1 MLIVV
6 FNLIA
11 TLKNCF
17 STTGIMIK
25 LVYVLYIWHRHLQ
38 ETILVVSKYPHVKIH
53 LFYFPLPPDIT
64 AFFVSY
70 YMICAWQSKFS
81 HPSAGNVLQSMHSQI
96 VTVVPTTTAPQSAN
110 QRHKQWHICGWI
122 YKCQIINVES
132 NKHIYRVWWL
142 RLPLWW
148 HLSEKEKHCC

>member
-17 STTGIMIK
+17 STAIIMIE
-25 LVYVLYIWHRHLQ
+25 LVYVLYILDHIRLYYIRLYVLDIDKRQMTTVKWQMSMPYAIWHRHLQ
-38 ETILVVSKYPHVKIH
+38 EITLVFSKYPYVKIH
-53 LFYFPLPPDIT
+53 WFYFPLPPDIT

-81 HPSAGNVLQSMHSQI
+81 HLSAGNVLQSMHSQI
-96 VTVVPTTTAPQSAN
+96 VTVDVMPITTATGPQSAN
-110 QRHKQWHICGWI
+110 QRHKQ
-122 YKCQIINVES
+122 
-132 NKHIYRVWWL
+132 
-142 RLPLWW
+142 
-148 HLSEKEKHCC
+148 